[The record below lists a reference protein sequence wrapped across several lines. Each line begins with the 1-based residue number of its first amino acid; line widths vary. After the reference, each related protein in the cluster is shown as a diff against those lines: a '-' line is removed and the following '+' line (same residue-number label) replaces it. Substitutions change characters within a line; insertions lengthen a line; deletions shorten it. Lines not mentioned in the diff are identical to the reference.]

1 MDIKTPLGILRWLL
15 VVGLLAWGAI
25 LGLAQTRTAQANK
38 PTAQPPAAAQ
48 APRWHGGQKTITDAA
63 GRKHVRSERIT
74 YAQRKAAAERRVKA
88 IREAAAKKKLAEVK
102 Q

>member
-15 VVGLLAWGAI
+15 VVGLLAWGTIQGAGAEQVCAI
-25 LGLAQTRTAQANK
+25 KQAGY
-38 PTAQPPAAAQ
+38 QPPATQ
-48 APRWHGGQKTITDAA
+48 VKRWHGGQKTITDAA

-74 YAQRKAAAERRVKA
+74 YAQRKAAAQQRVKA
-88 IREAAAKKKLAEVK
+88 MREAAAKKRLAEVK

>member
-1 MDIKTPLGILRWLL
+1 MDIKTPLRLLRSLL

-25 LGLAQTRTAQANK
+25 QGLAQSKSAQLNK
-38 PTAQPPAAAQ
+38 QATQPPATQ
-48 APRWHGGQKTITDAA
+48 VKRWHGGQKTITDAA

-74 YAQRKAAAERRVKA
+74 YAQRKAAAQYRVKA
-88 IREAAAKKKLAEVK
+88 MQEAAAKKKLAEVK